1 MNDRKVSVIMGVFN
15 SEKTLVTAIE
25 SVLSQTYRNWEFI
38 ICDDGSSDGSSQ
50 ILAEYQ
56 QRNSRI
62 RVLRNENNIGLAAS
76 LNRCLAFVNGE
87 YIARMDSD
95 DISLPDRFKR
105 QVDYLETHPKSAVV
119 GTYMQAFNDNGFFEI
134 IKNVQTPTRCD
145 LPKGNPFA
153 HATIMIRTEVLRALN
168 GYHVPKYT
176 ERTEDVDLWY
186 RLFAAGYGGENICEP
201 LYLVRVDRNA
211 IRRRKLKYMIHAS
224 YIIWKGVKM
233 IGLPSYYRVFCLKP
247 ILSWVIP
254 ENIKTEIRKLRKN

>member
-105 QVDYLETHPKSAVV
+105 QVDYLETHP
-119 GTYMQAFNDNGFFEI
+119 
-134 IKNVQTPTRCD
+134 
-145 LPKGNPFA
+145 
-153 HATIMIRTEVLRALN
+153 
-168 GYHVPKYT
+168 
-176 ERTEDVDLWY
+176 
-186 RLFAAGYGGENICEP
+186 
-201 LYLVRVDRNA
+201 
-211 IRRRKLKYMIHAS
+211 
-224 YIIWKGVKM
+224 
-233 IGLPSYYRVFCLKP
+233 
-247 ILSWVIP
+247 
-254 ENIKTEIRKLRKN
+254 